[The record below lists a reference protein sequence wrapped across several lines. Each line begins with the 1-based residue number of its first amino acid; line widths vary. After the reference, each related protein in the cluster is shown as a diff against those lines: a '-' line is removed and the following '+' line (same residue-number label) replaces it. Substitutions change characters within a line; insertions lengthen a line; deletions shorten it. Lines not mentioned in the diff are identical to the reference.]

1 MAGNQRNWKKLL
13 LTYYIVITF
22 DIRETVSLEEKK
34 KLLGKLVVPYS
45 PIYPL
50 FSLPWDFLWPTI
62 FALKFEMCYGNGLSG
77 LGEK

>member
-22 DIRETVSLEEKK
+22 DIRETVSLKEKK
-34 KLLGKLVVPYS
+34 KLLGKLVVHNS
-45 PIYPL
+45 CPL